1 VFAVVG
7 AVVGEYLGGGK
18 GLGELVRLNSQNMRM
33 DRVFALIFYLGIM
46 GLLLFGVVAWAEKK
60 LVFWHKSEM
69 VEVRGG

>member
-1 VFAVVG
+1 VVG

-46 GLLLFGVVAWAEKK
+46 GLILFGIVAFAEKR
-60 LVFWHKSEM
+60 LVFWRKSDII
-69 VEVRGG
+69 EVKGA